1 MTQISLDLGPE
12 EGDDTLGVRQLTDAI
27 NQALRRG
34 FREGVWVRGEIE
46 DFSVRNGHVYF
57 TLAERSE
64 EGRAVVSVALFANV
78 ALRLRPLLARHR
90 LRLTNGLAV
99 RLHANLDL
107 YAPTGRLT
115 LKMDGLDPA
124 FTLGALAASRDQLLR
139 ALAED
144 GVLGANAAR
153 PFPAVPLEIALIT
166 SRGSAAWHDVMD
178 ELNRSGLGFRVLA
191 IDTRVQGEGAARL
204 ITGALAAAAR
214 SHAQV
219 VLLVRG
225 GGSKAD
231 LATFDDERMARAI
244 AACPIP
250 VLTGLGHEIDRSVAD
265 EVAHR
270 AYKTPTAC
278 AHALVGAVSGYLEQA
293 EAAWERVAVRAA
305 ASVTHADRRLATLAH
320 RGAQCTNAGLNL
332 AGQRLDHAAAR
343 VRREAMGAVVNAGSR
358 LERDAGRVDGAARR
372 ATVAAGLLVDGIDA
386 RVRALDPARALARG
400 WSITRRADGT
410 IVRDG
415 ASLQPGD
422 VLETTFATGQA
433 TSRVEAAS

>member
-1 MTQISLDLGPE
+1 MTQISLDLGPD

-78 ALRLRPLLARHR
+78 AMRLRPLLARHR
-90 LRLTNGLAV
+90 LRLSNGLAV
-99 RLHANLDL
+99 RIHANLDL

-124 FTLGALAASRDQLLR
+124 FTLGALAASRDLLLR
-139 ALAED
+139 RLAED
-144 GVLGANAAR
+144 GVVGANGAR
-153 PFPAVPLEIALIT
+153 PFPAVPLEVALIT

-204 ITGALAAAAR
+204 ITGALVAAAR
-214 SHAQV
+214 TPAQV

-231 LATFDDERMARAI
+231 LATFDDERVARAI
-244 AACPIP
+244 AACPVP

-293 EAAWERVAVRAA
+293 EAAWERVAARAA
-305 ASVTHADRRLATLAH
+305 SSVTQADRRLAALAH

-332 AGQRLDHAAAR
+332 ANQRLDHAAAR
-343 VRREAMGAVVNAGSR
+343 VRREALGAVATAGSR
-358 LERDAGRVDGAARR
+358 VERDAGRVDGAARR

-400 WSITRRADGT
+400 WSITRRPDGT

-415 ASLQPGD
+415 
-422 VLETTFATGQA
+422 
-433 TSRVEAAS
+433 